1 MKRSDIRVSEIITVP
16 RYRFLKGTELLANG
30 GRSNSKPTGNG
41 VVSGTT
47 SQYNEEVDHSLK
59 FGRAYSCGND
69 VRIHK
74 MFAHTSGVSDVLLQV
89 NKEEIKDLIVD
100 LLRSHLGSQHY
111 DHKRCSQQC
120 LKLGEIIEANVRQ
133 KCLGCKI
140 VSTILIGAL
149 RDKGPAI
156 ASQSLY
162 SERSDC
168 IALAYYSNQSLFASA
183 AVFVVRL

>member
-1 MKRSDIRVSEIITVP
+1 MKRSDRHVSEIITVP
-16 RYRFLKGTELLANG
+16 SYRFLKGTELLRKS

-41 VVSGTT
+41 VASGIS
-47 SQYNEEVDHSLK
+47 SQYNEEVDHGLRI
-59 FGRAYSCGND
+59 GRAFSCSND

-74 MFAHTSGVSDVLLQV
+74 MFAHASGGSDALLPV
-89 NKEEIKDLIVD
+89 NKEKIKDLIVD
-100 LLRSHLGSQHY
+100 LLRAHLGSQRY
-111 DHKRCSQQC
+111 DHKQCSQQC
-120 LKLGEIIEANVRQ
+120 LKLGEIIETNVRK
-133 KCLGCKI
+133 KCLGCKV

-149 RDKGPAI
+149 RDKGPGI